1 MGLLR
6 PVFSRVVA
14 LVPVVLGITVL
25 VFALNAV
32 ALGDPARV
40 AMGQRADA
48 AALERLRREYALDRS
63 LPVQYAAWLGRL
75 ARGDLGESFREQ
87 RPVGEVIVERLPATA
102 RLALAA
108 TLISIVLGVGI
119 GAVAAVRAGS
129 ALDHLLMGVAV
140 LGISTPV
147 FWLGLMLQLVVAV
160 RLGWL
165 PVSGYGDGTLTHLIL
180 PAFALGALHTGT
192 VARMTRSSLLEVVR
206 QDFMATARAKGLS
219 EWAVLG
225 KHALRNAA
233 VPVVTVVGIGL
244 ADLLVGAPLT
254 ETVFAW
260 PGVGRLLV
268 ADVGQRDVPVVMGAV
283 LVFALVVVLGCAI
296 GLLAGYFG
304 GPVDAA
310 LMRVTDVVMAFPS
323 LVLAI
328 GLIAVFERP
337 GLDKV
342 FIVLVAL
349 GWTTIARVVRG
360 EVLSL
365 KARDFVQAARA
376 LGGGH
381 RAIMLRHLLPNAVAP
396 LLVAATIGVG
406 GRGGSPAP
414 SSVAWASAA
423 AAGPRRPPER
433 RGSWRAWGQACTAAA
448 RS

>member
-268 ADVGQRDVPVVMGAV
+268 AAVGQRDVPVVMGAV
-283 LVFALVVVLGCAI
+283 LVFALVYVLGN
-296 GLLAGYFG
+296 LL
-304 GPVDAA
+304 VDLAY
-310 LMRVTDVVMAFPS
+310 
-323 LVLAI
+323 LVI
-328 GLIAVFERP
+328 DPRI
-337 GLDKV
+337 
-342 FIVLVAL
+342 
-349 GWTTIARVVRG
+349 
-360 EVLSL
+360 
-365 KARDFVQAARA
+365 RDAARA
-376 LGGGH
+376 
-381 RAIMLRHLLPNAVAP
+381 
-396 LLVAATIGVG
+396 
-406 GRGGSPAP
+406 
-414 SSVAWASAA
+414 
-423 AAGPRRPPER
+423 
-433 RGSWRAWGQACTAAA
+433 
-448 RS
+448 